1 MYSLQWLKIELKIFS
16 NRKIQILLREPN
28 GDTYFRVWIQLLII
42 AVECNRNGKLV
53 IGNNKPMTIE
63 NFSKIMG
70 KSKKKIEKI
79 IQKFLELNMLIVED
93 GAYKIKNWDKYQS
106 IEPYEKYKEQNR
118 IRQQKY
124 REKLKSEKEES
135 NVTIT
140 LDNTQEENKIKNIL
154 NKEGNE
160 NRSGFRKCE
169 FCNKKLKPVGLSY
182 LYANVNHDMVEYER
196 CDCSEAIAFWKQYD
210 SKQNEKEKQRKYR
223 EIINKIYK
231 DGCIKKKL
239 KYCNFLNFDRF
250 KDNQESL
257 TTLIKY
263 THLCTEN
270 KVKDG
275 IIIYGSIGYEN
286 THLAASIA
294 NEIIRNKKIA
304 LLERTSSITDR
315 IKESFNKTVTTE
327 SEIMELYSNVDML
340 IIDDFGSETISKW
353 ALERLYRIINNRY
366 ENELPIVIT
375 TRYTRE
381 ELMEK
386 IAIENRKLAE
396 EFIQILYK
404 MCYGISLIKND
415 RNAKEKA
422 SKSDKTKC

>member
-1 MYSLQWLKIELKIFS
+1 MRIEVDLENVNFK
-16 NRKIQILLREPN
+16 
-28 GDTYFRVWIQLLII
+28 
-42 AVECNRNGKLV
+42 V
-53 IGNNKPMTIE
+53 ITNE
-63 NFSKIMG
+63 
-70 KSKKKIEKI
+70 
-79 IQKFLELNMLIVED
+79 
-93 GAYKIKNWDKYQS
+93 GA
-106 IEPYEKYKEQNR
+106 
-118 IRQQKY
+118 
-124 REKLKSEKEES
+124 
-135 NVTIT
+135 
-140 LDNTQEENKIKNIL
+140 
-154 NKEGNE
+154 
-160 NRSGFRKCE
+160 KCG

-231 DGCIKKKL
+231 DGYIKKKL

-250 KDNQESL
+250 KDNQETI
-257 TTLIKY
+257 TTLMKY
-263 THLCTEN
+263 THLCIEN

-304 LLERTSSITDR
+304 LLERTSSIIDR

-353 ALERLYRIINNRY
+353 ALEKLYRIINNRY

-381 ELMEK
+381 ELMEE

>member
-1 MYSLQWLKIELKIFS
+1 MDLENVNFK
-16 NRKIQILLREPN
+16 
-28 GDTYFRVWIQLLII
+28 
-42 AVECNRNGKLV
+42 V
-53 IGNNKPMTIE
+53 ITNE
-63 NFSKIMG
+63 
-70 KSKKKIEKI
+70 
-79 IQKFLELNMLIVED
+79 
-93 GAYKIKNWDKYQS
+93 GA
-106 IEPYEKYKEQNR
+106 
-118 IRQQKY
+118 
-124 REKLKSEKEES
+124 
-135 NVTIT
+135 
-140 LDNTQEENKIKNIL
+140 
-154 NKEGNE
+154 
-160 NRSGFRKCE
+160 KCG
-169 FCNKKLKPVGLSY
+169 FCNEKLKPVGLSY

-196 CDCSEAIAFWKQYD
+196 CDCREAIAFWKQYD
-210 SKQNEKEKQRKYR
+210 SKQNEKEKEKERKYR

-250 KDNQESL
+250 KDNQEAL

-263 THLCTEN
+263 THLCIEN

-275 IIIYGSIGYEN
+275 IIIHGSIGYEN

-415 RNAKEKA
+415 INAKEKA